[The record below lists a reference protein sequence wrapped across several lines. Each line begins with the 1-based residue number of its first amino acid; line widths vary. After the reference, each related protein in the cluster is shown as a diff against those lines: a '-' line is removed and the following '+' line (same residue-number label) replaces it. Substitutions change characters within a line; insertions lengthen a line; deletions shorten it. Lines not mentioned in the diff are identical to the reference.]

1 MKEESATEG
10 ESCEKSDVCNADRE
24 RQDKARDEG
33 AVVLEL
39 VPISEIWRKYKDNE
53 DKVRQGQEKEKGGA
67 KPKGGSIPQTKS
79 KAPGNK
85 PRLDPANT
93 VKCLKMINK
102 WHAIVSSGSVQRSQR
117 PLSKT
122 EDTASGIRAQ
132 EAVAM
137 PWDDVEV
144 EEDLFEG
151 RKYSK
156 RQLMDSIRR
165 VVLKQMSRQHCQD
178 TGERDEGYVILDL
191 TPITE
196 TVRFEPPR
204 PESPN
209 TDPLQLTHSETQTE
223 LEKASIVTADPEP
236 EDQTQQNDPTTEM
249 EIQTLLQPRSPD
261 PRVNEVNE
269 PGMTDSVLS
278 ELCTDPL
285 PLSALPGNTA
295 VVQEV
300 QKFVASATGE
310 GLDEFNMVASQGQAS
325 SGSTPGSVQD
335 SLFHMALALLG
346 ALLFVLPVISWDQ
359 GTEVYSFG
367 EFGLHALQRAR
378 QPLPHGARPPRSAAF
393 FFTRDLMVE
402 LVQLLNE
409 TGLLH
414 YICFLCA
421 TG

>member
-10 ESCEKSDVCNADRE
+10 ESCEKCDVCNADRE

-39 VPISEIWRKYKDNE
+39 VPISEICRKYKDNE
-53 DKVRQGQEKEKGGA
+53 DKVRQGQEKGGA
-67 KPKGGSIPQTKS
+67 KPKGGSKPQTKS
-79 KAPGNK
+79 KAPENK
-85 PRLDPANT
+85 PRLDPTKT

-102 WHAIVSSGSVQRSQR
+102 WHAMVSSGSVQRSQR

-144 EEDLFEG
+144 EEELFEG

-165 VVLKQMSRQHCQD
+165 VVLKQMSQQHCQD
-178 TGERDEGYVILDL
+178 TGARDEGYVILDL

-249 EIQTLLQPRSPD
+249 EIQTPLQPRSPD
-261 PRVNEVNE
+261 PRVNEITVPIPTLSLLS
-269 PGMTDSVLS
+269 PGSRDRSLQPRRVRAPRLAECKTASSTWRSSSS
-278 ELCTDPL
+278 EHCFFFYPQ
-285 PLSALPGNTA
+285 SHGRAGA
-295 VVQEV
+295 
-300 QKFVASATGE
+300 
-310 GLDEFNMVASQGQAS
+310 ASQ
-325 SGSTPGSVQD
+325 
-335 SLFHMALALLG
+335 
-346 ALLFVLPVISWDQ
+346 
-359 GTEVYSFG
+359 
-367 EFGLHALQRAR
+367 
-378 QPLPHGARPPRSAAF
+378 
-393 FFTRDLMVE
+393 
-402 LVQLLNE
+402 
-409 TGLLH
+409 
-414 YICFLCA
+414 
-421 TG
+421 